1 MYNVILFGGIIVL
14 LFMFYN
20 NSMVATNTILCMLSN
35 FYIMFLKTSAN
46 ISKEFIFKD
55 LVIIFNRIFFLI
67 ILCNKLLK
75 F

>member
-20 NSMVATNTILCMLSN
+20 NFMVVINIIFCMFLN
-35 FYIMFLKTSAN
+35 FYIMFLKIFVN
-46 ISKEFIFKD
+46 ILKEFIFKD
-55 LVIIFNRIFFLI
+55 LVIIFNRIFFFI